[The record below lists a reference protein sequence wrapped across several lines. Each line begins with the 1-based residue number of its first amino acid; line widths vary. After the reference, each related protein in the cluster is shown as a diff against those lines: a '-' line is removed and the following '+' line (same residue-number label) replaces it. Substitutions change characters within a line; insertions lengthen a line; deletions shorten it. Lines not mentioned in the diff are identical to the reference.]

1 MNMHIILQV
10 PSTDAVALN
19 KLATDIASDG
29 STSTVQP
36 FDGEIL
42 AQILAALTPT
52 TVPILIAWI
61 RARAASRKSYQV
73 VIDGVQL
80 TGYTPAEV
88 SRIID
93 RLEMLGSGD
102 EADE

>member
-1 MNMHIILQV
+1 MNMHVILQV
-10 PSTDAVALN
+10 PSADAVALN
-19 KLATDIASDG
+19 KLAADMASDA

-42 AQILAALTPT
+42 TQIVVLLTPIA
-52 TVPILIAWI
+52 VPILIAWI
-61 RARAASRKSYQV
+61 KSRATSRKSYQV

-102 EADE
+102 GTDE